1 MVLGFF
7 LPNVL
12 ELVIL
17 LALLLAT
24 VFWIW
29 MLVDCAT
36 SKKLD
41 GTNRIVWAIIIC
53 LASYLGAILYFCIV
67 RSRRGNSGGS
77 GV

>member
-1 MVLGFF
+1 MVLGVF

-36 SKKLD
+36 SKNLD
-41 GTNRIVWAIIIC
+41 GTNKTVWVIIIC
-53 LASYLGAILYFCIV
+53 LASYLGAILYFFIV
-67 RSRRGNSGGS
+67 RSRRQNR
-77 GV
+77 